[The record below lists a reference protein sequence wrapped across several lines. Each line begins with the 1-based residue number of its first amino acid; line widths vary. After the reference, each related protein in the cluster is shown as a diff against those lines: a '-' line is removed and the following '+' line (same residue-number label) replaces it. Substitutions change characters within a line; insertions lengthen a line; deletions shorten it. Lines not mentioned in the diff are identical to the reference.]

1 MSNYKDYGIHSI
13 KTEIKGL
20 ESILR
25 SPVSTESTH
34 LARLLRNGCYQEP
47 SFLSTCF
54 NSLYSVIEK
63 TQEHDIQYY

>member
-1 MSNYKDYGIHSI
+1 MMPGDNGIWRERWM
-13 KTEIKGL
+13 KKGL

-54 NSLYSVIEK
+54 KSLFSVIEK
-63 TQEHDIQYY
+63 TQDQDIQYY

>member
-1 MSNYKDYGIHSI
+1 MPGDNGIWRERWM
-13 KTEIKGL
+13 KKGL

>member
-1 MSNYKDYGIHSI
+1 MMPGDNGIWRERWM
-13 KTEIKGL
+13 KKGL

-47 SFLSTCF
+47 SFLSACF

>member
-1 MSNYKDYGIHSI
+1 MPGDNGIWRERWM
-13 KTEIKGL
+13 KKGL

-25 SPVSTESTH
+25 SPVSTESNH

>member
-1 MSNYKDYGIHSI
+1 MMPGDNGIWRERWM
-13 KTEIKGL
+13 KKGL

-47 SFLSTCF
+47 SFLSSCF

>member
-1 MSNYKDYGIHSI
+1 MMPGDNGIWRERWM
-13 KTEIKGL
+13 KKGL